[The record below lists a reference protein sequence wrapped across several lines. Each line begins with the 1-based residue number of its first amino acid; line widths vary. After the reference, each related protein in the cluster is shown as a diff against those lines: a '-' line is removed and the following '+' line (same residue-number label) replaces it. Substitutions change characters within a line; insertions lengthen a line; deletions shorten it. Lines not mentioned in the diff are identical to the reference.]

1 MVWPPSI
8 LLSDAIAGDIL
19 AGLVLYPIVLFALAM
34 LGASAG
40 TRLRVSRA

>member
-1 MVWPPSI
+1 VASY

-19 AGLVLYPIVLFALAM
+19 AGLVLYPIVLLALAI

-40 TRLRVSRA
+40 TRLRVTTSSH